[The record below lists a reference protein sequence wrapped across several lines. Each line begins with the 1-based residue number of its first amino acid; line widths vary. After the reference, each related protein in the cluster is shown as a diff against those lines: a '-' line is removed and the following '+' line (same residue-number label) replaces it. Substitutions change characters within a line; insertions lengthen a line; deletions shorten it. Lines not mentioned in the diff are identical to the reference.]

1 MDVITL
7 LQAGRRGRRG
17 SRIGI
22 SVLIFVVSLTLATA
36 IAVWLNSG
44 QYISQ
49 ELDRLGWGHYGVDQ
63 QPCGDRCCCG
73 RNR

>member
-44 QYISQ
+44 QYIS
-49 ELDRLGWGHYGVDQ
+49 
-63 QPCGDRCCCG
+63 
-73 RNR
+73 